1 VTKNKKDK
9 WLSLTISELGKVIT
23 GKTPS
28 SKNPEF
34 FGDIYPFI
42 TPTDMEFDHIR
53 IKTERFLSE
62 QGRIKQSNLLLPKN
76 SICFTCIGA
85 TIGKICMTKSESFT
99 NQQINSL
106 VVDHK
111 KNSPYFIYS
120 LLRTL
125 RYEIISIAGGSAIP
139 IVNKTAFSKISISVP
154 PLPTQQK
161 IAGILS
167 AYDDLIENN
176 TRRIEILEEMAR
188 MLYREWFVKFR
199 FPCHE
204 AVQFVESE
212 LGLIPE
218 GWEVKKLKEFIEI
231 KHGYAFKGEFFS
243 KDPTPNILLTPGN
256 FKFGGG
262 FKWDKLK
269 YYDGEMP
276 SDFILKN
283 GDLIVTM
290 TDLSKLGDT
299 LGYPALVPPSKDL
312 KFLHNQRIGKVNFKN
327 QKLGLFYLYYLL
339 CSDSYRGHVL
349 GTATGSTVK
358 HTAPDRIKDFS
369 FIFPESDIL
378 NQFEKIA
385 DSIIHQTVNL
395 ESKNINLR
403 KTRDL
408 LLPRLISGEID
419 VENLAI
425 NTGIQP

>member
-1 VTKNKKDK
+1 
-9 WLSLTISELGKVIT
+9 
-23 GKTPS
+23 
-28 SKNPEF
+28 
-34 FGDIYPFI
+34 
-42 TPTDMEFDHIR
+42 
-53 IKTERFLSE
+53 
-62 QGRIKQSNLLLPKN
+62 
-76 SICFTCIGA
+76 
-85 TIGKICMTKSESFT
+85 
-99 NQQINSL
+99 
-106 VVDHK
+106 
-111 KNSPYFIYS
+111 
-120 LLRTL
+120 
-125 RYEIISIAGGSAIP
+125 
-139 IVNKTAFSKISISVP
+139 
-154 PLPTQQK
+154 
-161 IAGILS
+161 
-167 AYDDLIENN
+167 
-176 TRRIEILEEMAR
+176 MAR

-199 FPCHE
+199 FPGHE

-269 YYDGEMP
+269 YYDGEIP

-369 FIFPESDIL
+369 FILSESDIL

-385 DSIIHQTVNL
+385 ASIIHQTVNL

-419 VENLAI
+419 VENLDI

>member
-1 VTKNKKDK
+1 MSKLIKSTLENLCLLVTDGTHDSPKLQDSGIPFIKAKH
-9 WLSLTISELGKVIT
+9 ISNGFVDFSTCDYITYDEHLKVIAR
-23 GKTPS
+23 
-28 SKNPEF
+28 SKPEK
-34 FGDIYPFI
+34 GDILFTHIGASLGVTAYINKNIEFSIKNIALFKPNLEKIDSLYLYYLVTSHEFQEDIKNRRTGSAQPFVSLD
-42 TPTDMEFDHIR
+42 TLRKYEVTHHN
-53 IKTERFLSE
+53 
-62 QGRIKQSNLLLPKN
+62 NLL
-76 SICFTCIGA
+76 
-85 TIGKICMTKSESFT
+85 
-99 NQQINSL
+99 
-106 VVDHK
+106 
-111 KNSPYFIYS
+111 
-120 LLRTL
+120 
-125 RYEIISIAGGSAIP
+125 
-139 IVNKTAFSKISISVP
+139 
-154 PLPTQQK
+154 TQQK

-199 FPCHE
+199 FPGHE

-269 YYDGEMP
+269 YYDGEIP

-299 LGYPALVPPSKDL
+299 LGYPALVPQSKDL

-369 FIFPESDIL
+369 FILSESDIL

-385 DSIIHQTVNL
+385 ASIIHQTVNL

-419 VENLAI
+419 VENLDI